1 MAPKATVNGK
11 ADGKQ
16 SAKYLVVKQ
25 ALLDRIVCRQYTER
39 KAVPPERELARE
51 MGVAPMTARRA
62 LQELVQ
68 EGVLVRERGRGRG
81 TFVRQGPARPGSA
94 LAADARLRRVGVIHA
109 YDWDRLQSS
118 PVYNLIFMEVQR
130 ECARLGAGLEL
141 LPVAPGDGSDP
152 GKLARAHGCQALMV
166 LDWTEAAPELLA
178 AAAEQLPVVVAG
190 PFQEMVPLSFVAPN
204 DFQGAWAATRHL
216 MELGHRRVAMVGSR
230 KVAKAS
236 ADREGGWAMC
246 LDRAGLE
253 REELLYRAG
262 RPKQGQGE
270 SFQEVKAELL
280 EQFRLRSPPSG
291 IFARDGFMAAACIRA
306 LGELGRRCPEDVSV
320 ACVGRFYEGALDVP
334 RLTSAQYED
343 GALGRELLQMVE
355 DLFAGRRTSP
365 AGVLL
370 PMRVVEGE
378 TARRVE

>member
-1 MAPKATVNGK
+1 MAPKSTINGR

-109 YDWDRLQSS
+109 YDWERLQSS
-118 PVYNLIFMEVQR
+118 PVYHLTFLEVQR
-130 ECARLGAGLEL
+130 ECARRGAGLEL
-141 LPVAPGDGSDP
+141 LPVQPGDRADP
-152 GKLARAHGCQALMV
+152 ADLARKAGCQALMV
-166 LDWTEAAPELLA
+166 LDWTEGAPELLA
-178 AAAEQLPVVVAG
+178 AAADRLPVVVAG
-190 PFQEMVPLSFVAPN
+190 PFQEMAPLSFVAPN
-204 DFQGAWAATRHL
+204 DFQGAWAVTSHL
-216 MELGHRRVAMVGSR
+216 LGLGHRQVAMVSSR

-236 ADREGGWAMC
+236 TDREGGWTMC
-246 LDRAGLE
+246 LDRAGVE
-253 REELLYRAG
+253 RDGLLYRAG
-262 RPKQGQGE
+262 RPRQGQGE
-270 SFQEVKAELL
+270 SFQEIRAELT
-280 EQFRLRSPPSG
+280 EEFRRCPPPTA
-291 IFARDGFMAAACIRA
+291 IFARDGFMAAACIQA
-306 LGELGRRCPEDVSV
+306 LGALGRRCPEDVSV
-320 ACVGRFYEGALDVP
+320 ACVGRFFEHALDIP

-343 GALGRELLQMVE
+343 GALGRELLQLVE
-355 DLFAGRRTSP
+355 DLLAGRRTSP

-378 TARRVE
+378 TTRKAK